1 MKTKTNIYLVVIIVF
16 AGILAGIWTF
26 VRLKPDISEL
36 TNLKLDQGNAYISIS
51 SNDVSGYNRWL
62 PFYFQVEGNNNLSER
77 DVEAALKEKIS
88 SISLFS
94 IKDEELYE
102 TEKLIW
108 SACKIDDNVY
118 NLTLVLIP
126 EIESIDIDGIVQI
139 SKIILISKDNIKHEY
154 ILDCYLVEEKETIPE
169 DEMYVSLSSIEAT
182 VQEDLTSQINYG
194 IMQNKDRIMGFD
206 IYYPKKFRDIVSYE
220 IVQTDC
226 VEENTVEYTVAVR
239 LKEKDSKTVFRPF
252 LKIKYDDK
260 IGWMIPSV
268 PAYFK

>member
-1 MKTKTNIYLVVIIVF
+1 MKKKIYLVVIIFFV
-16 AGILAGIWTF
+16 GILTGILVFT
-26 VRLKPDISEL
+26 RLKPEISEL

-62 PFYFQVEGNNNLSER
+62 PFYFRVEGNDNLSER
-77 DVEAALKEKIS
+77 EVEEILKEKTS

-94 IKDEELYE
+94 MKNEKLYE
-102 TEKLIW
+102 TEKMIW
-108 SACKIDDNVY
+108 SACQIDDNVY
-118 NLTLVLIP
+118 NLTLVIIP
-126 EIESIDIDGIVQI
+126 EIGGIDIGESVQI
-139 SKIILISKDNIKHEY
+139 NKIVLTSESNIDNEY

-182 VQEDLTSQINYG
+182 VQENLTSQINYG
-194 IMQNKDRIMGFD
+194 IMQNKNRTTGFD
-206 IYYPKKFRDIVSYE
+206 IYYPKDFKDIVSYE

-226 VEENTVEYTVAVR
+226 LEENIVEYTVAVR

-268 PAYFK
+268 PVYFK